1 MGMRRVQIASATALA
16 AAAGA
21 AVADAGGNAIDAA
34 IGASIAATCTE
45 IGIIAPAGSG
55 FITVWPRDGEPIVID
70 GYAEMPGRGLP
81 VGEFGGGGSEVEMS
95 YGGHTRTI
103 VGWGSVATPGAFAAF
118 AEAHRR
124 FGSVE
129 WGAILEP
136 TARIVDAGFPV
147 SGASAEYLDH
157 SHRSVF
163 GWNETSRSITHRPDG
178 SPVGEGDIIDIPHLA
193 DTLRWVGEAG
203 ASVLYE
209 GELGRRMAAAVRS
222 GGGILTEL
230 DLASYR
236 VEVREPIRFQ
246 LDEWEIAT
254 NPPPAVGGVV
264 SSAILLLASSPPF
277 EGWIPGEIDRMARI
291 QRAVL
296 RYRSE
301 QLDDYGTRAEA
312 AERLLACA
320 HDGDLSAVQRSPS
333 TVHTSTAD
341 TDGNGCSITL
351 SAGYGAGALVP
362 ETGMYLNNSLGE
374 VELMS
379 EDYHT
384 LTPGTRLVSNM
395 APTLARHPDGSILA
409 IGSPGASRITTAV
422 ALVLLNFLHLGMSLR
437 EAVAHPRLHV
447 EVFGGKPMIAH
458 EPGLDVRSL
467 DGMTARRFPD
477 LAMYFGGVQAAVF
490 DPIAGLY
497 GAADSRRSG
506 DTARGGFD

>member
-1 MGMRRVQIASATALA
+1 MRRVQIASATGLA

-21 AVADAGGNAIDAA
+21 AVADAGGNAVDAA
-34 IGASIAATCTE
+34 IGASIASMCTE

-55 FITVWPRDGEPIVID
+55 FITMWPHDGEPIVID
-70 GYAEMPGRGLP
+70 GYAEMPGRGLAP
-81 VGEFGGGGSEVEMS
+81 DQFGGGKREVEMS
-95 YGGHTRTI
+95 YGGHTETI

-118 AEAHRR
+118 EEAHHR

-129 WGAILEP
+129 WSAILEP
-136 TARIVDAGFPV
+136 TVKLVEAGFPV
-147 SGASAEYLDH
+147 SRASAEYLDH
-157 SHRSVF
+157 AHRSIF
-163 GWNETSRSITHRPDG
+163 GWDTTSRSITHHDDG
-178 SPVGEGDIIDIPHLA
+178 SPMAEGDIIDIPHLA

-209 GELGRRMAAAVRS
+209 GELGSRMAASVRQ

-230 DLASYR
+230 DLASYQ
-236 VEVREPIRFQ
+236 VEVRDPIRFQ
-246 LDEWEIAT
+246 LDDWEVAT

-264 SSAILLLASSPPF
+264 TSAILLLASSPPF
-277 EGWIPGEIDRMARI
+277 EGWNPGETDRMARI

-296 RYRSE
+296 GYRAG

-312 AERLLACA
+312 AERLLSWA
-320 HDGDLSAVQRSPS
+320 HDGDLSAVERSPS

-362 ETGMYLNNSLGE
+362 GTGMYLNNSLGE

-379 EDYHT
+379 EEYHA
-384 LTPGTRLVSNM
+384 LAPGTRLVSNM
-395 APTLARHPDGSILA
+395 APTLARREDGSILA

-422 ALVLLNFLHLGMSLR
+422 AQVLLNFLHLGMSLR

-447 EVFGGKPMIAH
+447 EVFGGKPTIAH
-458 EPGLDVRSL
+458 EPGLDVGSL

>member
-1 MGMRRVQIASATALA
+1 MRRVQIASATGLA

-21 AVADAGGNAIDAA
+21 AVADAGGNAVDAA
-34 IGASIAATCTE
+34 IGASIASMCTE

-55 FITVWPRDGEPIVID
+55 FITVWPHDGEPIVID
-70 GYAEMPGRGLP
+70 GYAEMPGRGLSDE
-81 VGEFGGGGSEVEMS
+81 EFGGGKREVEMS
-95 YGGHTRTI
+95 YGGHTQTI

-124 FGSVE
+124 FGSIEWSAIIDPTVKIVE
-129 WGAILEP
+129 
-136 TARIVDAGFPV
+136 AGFPV
-147 SGASAEYLDH
+147 SSASAEYLDH
-157 SHRSVF
+157 AHRSIF
-163 GWNETSRSITHRPDG
+163 GWNETSRAITHHGDG
-178 SPVGEGDIIDIPHLA
+178 SPVAEGDIIEIPHLA
-193 DTLRWVGEAG
+193 DTLRWIGESG

-209 GELGRRMAAAVRS
+209 GELGRRTSAAVRE
-222 GGGILTEL
+222 GGGILSEA
-230 DLASYR
+230 DLAAYR
-236 VEVREPIRFQ
+236 VEVRDPIRFR

-264 SSAILLLASSPPF
+264 ASAILLLASSPPF
-277 EGWIPGEIDRMARI
+277 DGWIPGEIDRMARI
-291 QRAVL
+291 QQAVL
-296 RYRSE
+296 RYRGE

-312 AERLLACA
+312 AEQLLSWA
-320 HDGDLSAVQRSPS
+320 HDGDLSAVERSPS
-333 TVHTSTAD
+333 TVHTSAAD

-362 ETGMYLNNSLGE
+362 GTGVYLNNSLGE

-379 EDYHT
+379 EDYHA

-395 APTLARHPDGSILA
+395 APTLARRSDGSILA

-422 ALVLLNFLHLGMSLR
+422 AQVLLNFIHLGMSLR
-437 EAVAHPRLHV
+437 EAVSHPRLHV
-447 EVFGGKPMIAH
+447 EVFGGKPMIAY

-467 DGMTARRFPD
+467 EGMTARRFPD

-497 GAADSRRSG
+497 GAADPRRSG

>member
-1 MGMRRVQIASATALA
+1 MRRVQIASATGLA
-16 AAAGA
+16 AGAGA

-34 IGASIAATCTE
+34 IGASIASICTE

-55 FITVWPRDGEPIVID
+55 FITVWPHDGEPIVID
-70 GYAEMPGRGLP
+70 GYAEMPGRGLAIDQ
-81 VGEFGGGGSEVEMS
+81 FGGGKREVEMS
-95 YGGHTRTI
+95 YGGHTQTI

-129 WGAILEP
+129 WNAILEP
-136 TARIVDAGFPV
+136 TIKIVEAGFPV

-157 SHRSVF
+157 SHRLVF
-163 GWNETSRSITHRPDG
+163 GWDETSRSITHHDDG
-178 SPVGEGDIIDIPHLA
+178 SPVAEGDIIHIPHLA
-193 DTLRWVGEAG
+193 DTLRRVGEDG
-203 ASVLYE
+203 ASVLYN
-209 GELGRRMAAAVRS
+209 GELGRRMATAVRD
-222 GGGILTEL
+222 GGGILTEE
-230 DLASYR
+230 DLNSYR
-236 VEVREPIRFQ
+236 VEVRDPVRFQ
-246 LDEWEIAT
+246 IDEWEIAT

-264 SSAILLLASSPPF
+264 ASAILLLASSPPF
-277 EGWIPGEIDRMARI
+277 EGWNAGEIDRMARI

-312 AERLLACA
+312 AEQLLSWA
-320 HDGDLSAVQRSPS
+320 HDGDLSAVERSPS

-351 SAGYGAGALVP
+351 SAGYGSGALVP
-362 ETGMYLNNSLGE
+362 GTGMYLNNSLGE
-374 VELMS
+374 VELMA
-379 EDYHT
+379 EEYHA
-384 LTPGTRLVSNM
+384 LSPGSRLVSNM
-395 APTLARHPDGSILA
+395 APTLARRPDGSILA

-422 ALVLLNFLHLGMSLR
+422 AQVLLNFLHLGMSLR
-437 EAVAHPRLHV
+437 DAVSHPRLHV
-447 EVFGGKPMIAH
+447 EVFGGKPMIAY

-497 GAADSRRSG
+497 GAADPRRSG